1 MINAAAGQQVTPAGA
16 AIKLHFACNN
26 NNNNSNN
33 SSSNYSGLKTME
45 HKMSDNNNNN
55 NNNNIN
61 NRWQKI
67 ELIRRQLS
75 GEAAAAA
82 PAALSTPAPSIPP
95 QPMGFYKPTLG
106 EESEDHLSKSVT
118 SAPSPTSAPA
128 ASGEYRSLPGL
139 GPILW
144 AINSEARFEDAVLSF
159 PVSAYSAANA
169 FQGAFKGITG
179 ATVAAT
185 KRFSP
190 GGGTAK
196 ATPTATSLRWLS
208 MPVPKEK
215 PSLAKA
221 ASVTIAAGQPK
232 SPGGAAARSAL
243 LNPQPQRTEDQENA
257 FRRIEDVHN
266 YAKLQD
272 CSSDDA
278 DDDDDDV
285 DEEEEE
291 EEEQE
296 QELGEDEEEEEE
308 EGEGEGEGIQVQ
320 LPVQQV
326 VTRIRREDTEEHVD
340 VDVVTVP
347 PQEQEH
353 KSQQP
358 QQQQDQASA
367 VSIRPEHHARRPM
380 NAFLIFCKRHRAIV
394 KERYKTLE
402 NRAITKILGDWWAAL
417 DDKEKQCFTDLA
429 QQNKDAFFNANPNFK
444 WYKLPAPP
452 LRTLATRPSNAATGG
467 TVLHSSEDQS
477 QQEAHPTTS
486 SQQLQLQW
494 AGGERGASGVPLAL
508 LRRNYFKLADET
520 QMGDLSSLLQVQV
533 QVPEKDYALQQVL
546 SETSQFLSAHM
557 PLAGNNKT
565 GSGGKRSLPDSN
577 SSNSSEEE
585 AAAVAAGLSPSKKAK
600 TSRSCKGKIYQELV
614 NSGQLSAIAKSKSKA
629 PRSPSS
635 ANLVMLGGGGNFTD
649 ISLDAAPNTPPVSP
663 PERHNDACSPVHL
676 RSVSESSSSGFFD
689 LEEKIK
695 ELPALSLDAYL
706 QRKRSTKKKKKFS
719 GSKKQRNSNSTS
731 GVGTAATPAVQAAGR
746 GAASVAATSDQVR
759 IKQQQQAAAAVGSQ
773 RRKARKESITRRDVS
788 AIEQEVASILP
799 LTINGC
805 YYFDQSDAPRALS
818 NNNVNGNATSLSSSP
833 SSSSSPPLS
842 SNSSSSST
850 SLSLSSPAA
859 YDVMTSSTSD
869 LLILAEVA
877 ANRTELNSKSN

>member
-67 ELIRRQLS
+67 
-75 GEAAAAA
+75 
-82 PAALSTPAPSIPP
+82 
-95 QPMGFYKPTLG
+95 
-106 EESEDHLSKSVT
+106 D
-118 SAPSPTSAPA
+118 
-128 ASGEYRSLPGL
+128 
-139 GPILW
+139 
-144 AINSEARFEDAVLSF
+144 EARFEDAVLSF

-185 KRFSP
+185 KRLSP

-429 QQNKDAFFNANPNFK
+429 QQVSSSWVFLPCFNPPTRSNPFQNKDAFFNANPNFK

-585 AAAVAAGLSPSKKAK
+585 AAAAAAGLSPSKKAK